1 MISWSEFLAFHV
13 NSQSMMN
20 APWPIFLDVA
30 KVRIEFANVDT
41 DGNGSISKDEF
52 CSAITP
58 MMNADPE

>member
-1 MISWSEFLAFHV
+1 
-13 NSQSMMN
+13 MMN

-30 KVRIEFANVDT
+30 KVRMEFANVDT

-52 CSAITP
+52 WKAITP

>member
-1 MISWSEFLAFHV
+1 
-13 NSQSMMN
+13 MMN

-58 MMNADPE
+58 MMNADPEYVFD